1 MNKITTVKELPDSEK
16 PYEKFL
22 TYGPEYLSDAEL
34 LAVIIRSGTSG
45 LKSVQSA
52 LIIPQYI
59 LTGLPLWDQFH
70 VFSASFQ
77 TECHRGLTNCDDRL
91 YVRQQMPHER

>member
-34 LAVIIRSGTSG
+34 LAVIIRSGSEVCG
-45 LKSVQSA
+45 SCAESVK
-52 LIIPQYI
+52 
-59 LTGLPLWDQFH
+59 
-70 VFSASFQ
+70 
-77 TECHRGLTNCDDRL
+77 
-91 YVRQQMPHER
+91 

>member
-1 MNKITTVKELPDSEK
+1 MYASRESREEAFMNKITTVKELPDSEK

-45 LKSVQSA
+45 LKSVEVAQN
-52 LIIPQYI
+52 LLNDGHRNLLNLYDIPFEKMQKR
-59 LTGLPLWDQFH
+59 
-70 VFSASFQ
+70 
-77 TECHRGLTNCDDRL
+77 CRK
-91 YVRQQMPHER
+91 YVELVP

>member
-34 LAVIIRSGTSG
+34 LAVIIRSGTVS
-45 LKSVQSA
+45 
-52 LIIPQYI
+52 YTH
-59 LTGLPLWDQFH
+59 LTLPTK
-70 VFSASFQ
+70 A
-77 TECHRGLTNCDDRL
+77 
-91 YVRQQMPHER
+91 